1 MAYSVGRF
9 LALIALVF
17 SSGFQYA
24 GASPRVVVQGVDCE
38 APIFT
43 PSWTKALTAPEFID
57 SNAPRPNGLELKAD
71 YRVYNREISRVQS
84 YLHSAQT
91 HFNIPAIDDGY
102 DFLRKLGVAITQLP
116 EWAYAESAEDM
127 FMWNGLRVDVI
138 RFAEESASEA
148 QLIYLTDN
156 TERIAQYFSY
166 FQYLLERLDDWR
178 PEDEERYRRIFDEFE
193 HLPEHEGRHWAET
206 KAYLSSRLLYHAVFL
221 ESYPEIQPYMEFIR
235 NLDVKPLAG
244 DFDDAKEEVKKA
256 IEEIDATLT
265 YASDRELFFGWVL
278 EEHWYSFSAYVAKAI
293 LTDNV
298 AEVEDELMELTTL
311 LEKTLGRGCGAAHL
325 YELEFLLMLAAA
337 KYEQPESRAL
347 PEMTVSEILQ
357 RYSLSRKPYLTMAV
371 RKKLCSHLAD
381 RRNKDLQAECAALMK
396 AQDAILGD

>member
-9 LALIALVF
+9 LALVALVF

-24 GASPRVVVQGVDCE
+24 GASPRIVVGGVDCE
-38 APIFT
+38 APIFIR
-43 PSWTKALTAPEFID
+43 SWTKALTTTKFLD
-57 SNAPRPNGLELKAD
+57 SNTPRPDGLELKAD
-71 YRVYNREISRVQS
+71 RGVYHRQTSRVRG

-91 HFNIPAIDDGY
+91 HFDIPAIDDGY

-116 EWAYAESAEDM
+116 EWTYAESTEEM
-127 FMWNGLRVDVI
+127 LRRNELRENAM
-138 RFAEESASEA
+138 RFGRESAAEA

-193 HLPEHEGRHWAET
+193 HLVEHQGRHWAQT

-221 ESYPEIQPYMEFIR
+221 ESYPEIQPYMEFIQ

-244 DFDDAKEEVKKA
+244 DFDEAKEEVGKA
-256 IEEIDATLT
+256 IKELYATP
-265 YASDRELFFGWVL
+265 AGNSDRGRFFGWEL

-298 AEVEDELMELTTL
+298 AEVEDDLMELATL
-311 LEKTLGRGCGAAHL
+311 LEKTLGMGCGAAHL

-347 PEMTVSEILQ
+347 PEMIVSEILK
-357 RYSLSRKPYLTMAV
+357 RYSLSRKPYLAMAV
-371 RKKLCSHLAD
+371 RKKLCSLLAD

-396 AQDAILGD
+396 AQEAILKP